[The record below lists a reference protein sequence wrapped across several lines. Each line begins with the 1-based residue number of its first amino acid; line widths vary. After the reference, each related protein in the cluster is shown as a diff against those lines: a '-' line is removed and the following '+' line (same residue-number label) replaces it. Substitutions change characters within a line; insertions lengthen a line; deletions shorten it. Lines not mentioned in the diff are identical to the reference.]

1 MDAQLADDAVFRTI
15 KSTILTVQNP
25 VIRARYAELMRTN
38 KDGGRDVEWSARVHR
53 SIVGRTIEAYERD
66 FGAETIG
73 TDYRLDE
80 IARAIMASEFLD
92 APP

>member
-1 MDAQLADDAVFRTI
+1 MADDAVLRTI

-25 VIRARYAELMRTN
+25 VIRSRYADLIRTN
-38 KDGGRDVEWSARVHR
+38 KDRGRDVEWSAPVPR

-73 TDYRLDE
+73 TDDRLDE
-80 IARAIMASEFLD
+80 IARAILATEFLD
-92 APP
+92 AETPP